1 MIAGTK
7 EYVIALEKRK
17 LIESAMTPREVR
29 YTRGVRSQAW
39 CKINCYFCMTGK
51 NGFKYNLSVSEIVSQ
66 YIMVGESA
74 LLTNTVFMG
83 MGEPLDNIK
92 NVLKAIEVL
101 TADWGFA
108 WSPKRITLSS
118 IGVTDK
124 PNGNSP
130 LREFLDNCKCHLAIS
145 LHNPFPNE
153 RLQLMPMEKPFPIE
167 KTKIGRASCR
177 ERV

>member
-1 MIAGTK
+1 MIPS
-7 EYVIALEKRK
+7 ED
-17 LIESAMTPREVR
+17 R
-29 YTRGVRSQAW
+29 YTLCVSSQAG
-39 CKINCYFCMTGK
+39 CKMNCYFCMTGK
-51 NGFKYNLSVSEIVSQ
+51 NGFKSNLSVSEIVSQ

-108 WSPKRITLSS
+108 WSPKRITFSS

-124 PNGNSP
+124 PNGNYPGPELGTSA
-130 LREFLDNCKCHLAIS
+130 EADVWYCIW
-145 LHNPFPNE
+145 
-153 RLQLMPMEKPFPIE
+153 
-167 KTKIGRASCR
+167 
-177 ERV
+177 